1 MQLRLYWLPLWI
13 HPWPNQLKPNLRL
26 CFIKR
31 AQPSPGLYLK
41 DFVCGRPWLDR
52 SLIYRDASSNKIKY
66 HKVRIRP
73 IRFNPYWPSI
83 ISFYFK
89 RNINLSTVSLSCTFD
104 TLFFFWAGWGRWL
117 QFQQCNLNK
126 DLRSKKMLKIFISTI
141 FSKHIKCQTRKMT
154 WSFFN
159 KDFLCPL
166 FIYCMISR
174 LVHWVWIMFFIQ

>member
-1 MQLRLYWLPLWI
+1 MKHKWVTLVTMQSEINHQNSQYFYPSELFKKI
-13 HPWPNQLKPNLRL
+13 HITMRHP
-26 CFIKR
+26 
-31 AQPSPGLYLK
+31 
-41 DFVCGRPWLDR
+41 VCGRPWLDR

-104 TLFFFWAGWGRWL
+104 TLFFWASWGRWL

>member
-1 MQLRLYWLPLWI
+1 M
-13 HPWPNQLKPNLRL
+13 
-26 CFIKR
+26 
-31 AQPSPGLYLK
+31 K

-83 ISFYFK
+83 ISVYFK

-104 TLFFFWAGWGRWL
+104 TLFFLSELGTMTAISTMQFEQRFTLSKNAENLYIPILFFPTNTLNVRQEKWL
-117 QFQQCNLNK
+117 DHFLT
-126 DLRSKKMLKIFISTI
+126 KIFCA
-141 FSKHIKCQTRKMT
+141 H
-154 WSFFN
+154 FF
-159 KDFLCPL
+159 
-166 FIYCMISR
+166 YCMISR

>member
-1 MQLRLYWLPLWI
+1 MNPISW
-13 HPWPNQLKPNLRL
+13 NQLKSQIMLH
-26 CFIKR
+26 KE
-31 AQPSPGLYLK
+31 SPVQDFFLK
-41 DFVCGRPWLDR
+41 NFVCGRPWLDR

-104 TLFFFWAGWGRWL
+104 TLFFWASWGRWL

>member
-1 MQLRLYWLPLWI
+1 MLHKETPR
-13 HPWPNQLKPNLRL
+13 
-26 CFIKR
+26 
-31 AQPSPGLYLK
+31 LYLK
-41 DFVCGRPWLDR
+41 DFVCGRPWFDR

-104 TLFFFWAGWGRWL
+104 TLFFERAGDDD
-117 QFQQCNLNK
+117 CNFNNAIWTK
-126 DLRSKKMLKIFISTI
+126 IYAPKKCWKSFFISTI
-141 FSKHIKCQTRKMT
+141 FSKHIKCQARKMT

-166 FIYCMISR
+166 FIYCMVSR
-174 LVHWVWIMFFIQ
+174 LVHWVWIMSFTQ

>member
-1 MQLRLYWLPLWI
+1 M
-13 HPWPNQLKPNLRL
+13 
-26 CFIKR
+26 
-31 AQPSPGLYLK
+31 K

-89 RNINLSTVSLSCTFD
+89 RNINLSMVSLSCTFD
-104 TLFFFWAGWGRWL
+104 TLFFWVSWGRWL

-126 DLRSKKMLKIFISTI
+126 DLRSKKMLKFFRYLLYSY
-141 FSKHIKCQTRKMT
+141 FFQTHKM
-154 WSFFN
+154 SGKKNDLIIFN

-166 FIYCMISR
+166 FIHCMISR